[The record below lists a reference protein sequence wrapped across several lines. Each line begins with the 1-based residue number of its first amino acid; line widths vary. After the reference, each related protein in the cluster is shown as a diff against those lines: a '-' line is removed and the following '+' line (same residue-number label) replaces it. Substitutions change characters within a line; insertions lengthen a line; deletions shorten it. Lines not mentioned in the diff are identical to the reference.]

1 MGFRQDLR
9 VVELVSQVELLERIQ
24 LLANFGSNLIS
35 VSGIPGAGK
44 TWIAQR
50 YLERWANEKNQ
61 SLLMCHPN
69 QSEEQH
75 RLTILNQL
83 QSDYPI
89 DPSQSLVNSL
99 IAMLDEGSC
108 NIVIVI
114 DNAQL
119 LADTLVT
126 ELWMVVLEAQSNPR
140 WSISVIL
147 FGLPNAL
154 DTLLTRLSYGQ
165 ENKPVELEI
174 EPLSY
179 DEGDRLFEMVVMRFV
194 PDDMERQVRAAYDK
208 VNMNP
213 GEIMALGNRKKEKRV
228 VVRSIIGSPFNIAL
242 LLLLLLL
249 LIGGGYW
256 WSLTQPDY
264 NVFNLTEDSSS
275 SSSSSSQSSDEPVSN
290 VNSSSQLNVNST
302 QSPLPLLSPSSLSDP
317 AARTAMSTDD
327 IVQRPSTGTIGQAG
341 DAPVELL
348 LQEGE
353 KSVEPINAEDDSK
366 SLPPDVTSNSGSVG
380 EKDTRKR
387 VVITSEVVD
396 ALLKGEDKK
405 EQTEAIENVV
415 DETAAVALHDGGAF
429 TKPTAITFKFGDT
442 ALKAMPERSYTL
454 QLAAAKSLDEVQV
467 FIEKYK
473 IKDKVAVYPTV
484 RNGETWYVVTYSNY
498 ATIQL
503 ARDAVDVLPKS
514 IQKLGP
520 WAKSLRQVQREI
532 ERGEK

>member
-1 MGFRQDLR
+1 MAFRQDLR
-9 VVELVSQVELLERIQ
+9 VVELSSQVELLERIQ

-35 VSGIPGAGK
+35 VSGIPGSGK

-50 YLERWANEKNQ
+50 YLELWANEKNQ

-89 DPSQSLVNSL
+89 DPSQSLVDTL
-99 IAMLDEGSC
+99 IAMLDDGSC
-108 NIVIVI
+108 NVVIVI

-119 LADTLVT
+119 LSDRLVA
-126 ELWMVVLEAQSNPR
+126 ELWMLVLEAQSNPR

-147 FGLPNAL
+147 FSLPNAL

-213 GEIMALGNRKKEKRV
+213 GEIMALGDKKKEKRV
-228 VVRSIIGSPFNIAL
+228 VIRSIIGSPFNIAL
-242 LLLLLLL
+242 LILLLLL

-256 WSLTQPDY
+256 WSLTQTDFDPLNLGDKVTDEVSERLMTRESSAIADLTPLSSTVLPDA
-264 NVFNLTEDSSS
+264 DSS
-275 SSSSSSQSSDEPVSN
+275 
-290 VNSSSQLNVNST
+290 
-302 QSPLPLLSPSSLSDP
+302 
-317 AARTAMSTDD
+317 ARSKMLTDD
-327 IVQRPSTGTIGQAG
+327 IVPRSATNGVTTQAG
-341 DAPVELL
+341 ETPLE
-348 LQEGE
+348 LQEGQQ
-353 KSVEPINAEDDSK
+353 STVPVNAEDDSQA
-366 SLPPDVTSNSGSVG
+366 LPPDVTSTSGSVG
-380 EKDTRKR
+380 ETDTRKR

-396 ALLKGEDKK
+396 ALIKGEDQKQDT
-405 EQTEAIENVV
+405 EQIDNVV
-415 DETAAVALHDGGAF
+415 EETAAVAVHDGGTF
-429 TKPTAITFKFGDT
+429 TKPAAITFAFGDK
-442 ALKAMPERSYTL
+442 ALMAMPERSYTL

-484 RNGETWYVVTYSNY
+484 RNDETWYVVTYSNY

-503 ARDAVDVLPKS
+503 ARDAVDVLPKP
-514 IQKLGP
+514 IQQLGP
-520 WAKSLRQVQREI
+520 WAKSLRQVHREI

>member
-9 VVELVSQVELLERIQ
+9 VVELISQVELLERIQ

-89 DPSQSLVNSL
+89 DPSQSLVNTL

-126 ELWMVVLEAQSNPR
+126 ELWMLVLEAQSNPR

-264 NVFNLTEDSSS
+264 NVFNLTDDA
-275 SSSSSSQSSDEPVSN
+275 SSQRSDESISN
-290 VNSSSQLNVNST
+290 VNSALQPNANPS
-302 QSPLPLLSPSSLSDP
+302 QSPLSSASSLSEP
-317 AARTAMSTDD
+317 SAQTVMSTDD
-327 IVQRPSTGTIGQAG
+327 IVQRPSTGLVTQAG
-341 DAPVELL
+341 DAPVELQ

-353 KSVEPINAEDDSK
+353 KSVAPINAEDDSK
-366 SLPPDVTSNSGSVG
+366 SLPPDVTSHSGSVG
-380 EKDTRKR
+380 ETDTRKR

-396 ALLKGEDKK
+396 ALIKGEDKK
-405 EQTEAIENVV
+405 EQTEAIDNVV

-429 TKPTAITFKFGDT
+429 TKPTSITFKFGDK

-503 ARDAVDVLPKS
+503 ARDAVDALPKP

-532 ERGEK
+532 DRGEK